1 MDSYILAQYKLS
13 GTYFLVP
20 DVGHGALEGVDGAG
34 HLGGLPDGL
43 GGVIFTDGGF
53 GVLEVPPVALVETKV
68 VVSSPVERTLMAQFP
83 GEGA

>member
-34 HLGGLPDGL
+34 HLGGLPDRFPRL
-43 GGVIFTDGGF
+43 VFSDFTRVF
-53 GVLEVPPVALVETKV
+53 QVPPVFLIETQV
-68 VVSSPVERTLMAQFP
+68 IVSPAV
-83 GEGA
+83 EGAFPA